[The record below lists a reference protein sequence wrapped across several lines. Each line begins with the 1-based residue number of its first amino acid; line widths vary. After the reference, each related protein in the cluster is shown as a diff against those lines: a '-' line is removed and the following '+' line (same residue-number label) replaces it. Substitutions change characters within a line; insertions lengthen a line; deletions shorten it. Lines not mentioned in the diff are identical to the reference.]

1 MAEVLASV
9 RREPGRG
16 PLRNRSLTV
25 TLTGERVDPRVA
37 RNHARRALGSIQSQV
52 ADDVLLVVS
61 ELVTNAVLHGKG
73 PITLTVTV
81 EPSEVVVAVTDHGS
95 ESPSFAQQHVD
106 DEDGRGL
113 RIVQRLTAAWDVER
127 AATAKT
133 ITAVVRLHPAD

>member
-16 PLRNRSLTV
+16 ALRNRSLTV
-25 TLTGERVDPRVA
+25 TLTGDRLDPRVA
-37 RNHARRALGSIQSQV
+37 RDHARRALGSVDADS

-81 EPSEVVVAVTDHGS
+81 EPAEIVVAVTDHGP
-95 ESPSFAQQHVD
+95 ESPSFGQQHVD

-113 RIVQRLTAAWDVER
+113 RIVQRLTAAWDVQR
-127 AATAKT
+127 ADKAKT
-133 ITAVVRLHPAD
+133 ITAVVRLQPAD